1 MDIDHPYWKVSRSPP
16 TIDLIAETLQHRK
29 GYKHKQWEF
38 HRWASWWWNQRW
50 IKDWIWGWFVSSR
63 AIAAGLLYRVLPN
76 HDSWGTILFR
86 RCKSDTWAR
95 EKAQNDTIDG
105 DSLGHRNYTVVGGE
119 GFKTSFFGM
128 TYLILLLSWSLFSWI
143 LFVFVHF
150 SLLEPSSPV
159 QLLLFSHWMISFSIT
174 PVSYA
179 DMSTWAEGH

>member
-16 TIDLIAETLQHRK
+16 YHRFDRGDTSASK
-29 GYKHKQWEF
+29 RIHKQWEF

-95 EKAQNDTIDG
+95 EKAQNDTTTLEETPSTVTRLVIG
-105 DSLGHRNYTVVGGE
+105 TTRLLVVKVSKRVSLGWH
-119 GFKTSFFGM
+119 
-128 TYLILLLSWSLFSWI
+128 
-143 LFVFVHF
+143 
-150 SLLEPSSPV
+150 
-159 QLLLFSHWMISFSIT
+159 ISFCYCHDRSFRGFCLCLFILVYWSHHHLYNCFYSVT
-174 PVSYA
+174 GWFHSP
-179 DMSTWAEGH
+179 